1 MSELELLIDAARLS
15 YPEAAG
21 GAPGPRV
28 GGVYDYTADGFGQVP
43 GSFLFWGPYLDLD
56 PGVYVLNFIGEVEG
70 ELSVEF
76 IHDMGKIRIK
86 RVSLSDLGTAVCV
99 VLVQAVNR
107 FEIRGVKT
115 RALHRLRL
123 EGIRLHCVH
132 RAAGSL

>member
-1 MSELELLIDAARLS
+1 VSEEELLIDAARLS

-21 GAPGPRV
+21 RTPGRGV
-28 GGVYDYTADGFGQVP
+28 GGVYEYAADGFDKVP

-56 PGVYVLNFIGEVEG
+56 AGVYALYFLGQVEG

-76 IHDMGKIRIK
+76 IHDMGKMRVKRI
-86 RVSLSDLGTAVCV
+86 SLSDLDAPACV
-99 VLVQAVNR
+99 VLVQAVKK
-107 FEIRGVKT
+107 FEIRGLKT

-132 RAAGSL
+132 RVAGSR